1 MEFDVVITMDTEDND
16 MARKILDKF
25 TNEMIH
31 EVIKKMF
38 VDGVLTEIDLD
49 FSYFDASDIKVKI
62 PIVHFKSKKI
72 GSIIKKLFVTVNID
86 ISEELTEKDEEF

>member
-1 MEFDVVITMDTEDND
+1 MEFDVVIIMDTEDND

-49 FSYFDASDIKVKI
+49 FSYFDASNIKVKI
-62 PIVHFKSKKI
+62 PIVHFKNKKPGEI
-72 GSIIKKLFVTVNID
+72 VKKLFVTISLD
-86 ISEELTEKDEEF
+86 ISEEEKEPNI